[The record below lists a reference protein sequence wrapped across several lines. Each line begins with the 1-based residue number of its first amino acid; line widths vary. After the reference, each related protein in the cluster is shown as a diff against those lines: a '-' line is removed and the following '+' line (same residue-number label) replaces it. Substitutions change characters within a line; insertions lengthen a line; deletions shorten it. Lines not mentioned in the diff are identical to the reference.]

1 MRSAFSSALTAAARE
16 NEKLLLLTGDHG
28 YALFDS
34 FREEFPERFL
44 NLGIAEQNMIGVAA
58 GLAKAGYLPIVYG
71 LASFVPIRVLEQIK
85 IDILLDGLKVILV
98 GDGAGFV
105 YSSLGASHQSG
116 EDISALRAL
125 PGIRI
130 ASPADAV
137 EMKLVM
143 DLALVCSET
152 TYVRMGKSDL
162 GTVHIAGDSLR
173 VEELIQVVEPD
184 RLRCNISFI
193 CTGSMVIKARELI
206 GAHYPGA
213 GLWSAPTLKPFDKI
227 GLLGAASQGSSVI
240 TIEEHYEEGGL
251 GSIVCEILAEHSPV
265 PVLRIGAKS
274 SFSHTVGSHS
284 HVLCSLGLDIESIR
298 ARVDDFIRP

>member
-1 MRSAFSSALTAAARE
+1 MRGAFSAALTAAARE

-85 IDILLDGLKVILV
+85 IDLLLDGLKVILV

-130 ASPADAV
+130 ASPADAL
-137 EMKLVM
+137 EMQHVM
-143 DLALVCSET
+143 GLALSSPET

-162 GTVHIAGDSLR
+162 GAIHQFGGALHG
-173 VEELIQVVEPD
+173 EELIQVEEPD
-184 RLRCNISFI
+184 RARSNISFI
-193 CTGSMVIKARELI
+193 CTGSMVITARALI
-206 GAHYPGA
+206 KAHYPGA
-213 GLWSAPTLKPFDKI
+213 GLWSAPTLKPFDTR
-227 GLLGAASQGSSVI
+227 GLLAAAPLGTTVV
-240 TIEEHYEEGGL
+240 TVEEHYEVGGL
-251 GSIVCEILAEHSPV
+251 GSIVCEILAEHSPG
-265 PVLRIGAKS
+265 PVLRIGAKP
-274 SFSHTVGSHS
+274 SFSHTVGSHT
-284 HVLCSLGLDIESIR
+284 HVLSSLGLDIESIR
-298 ARVDDFIRP
+298 ARVDAFIRS

>member
-1 MRSAFSSALTAAARE
+1 MRFAFSDALTAAARD
-16 NEKLLLLTGDHG
+16 NEKVLLLTGDHG
-28 YALFDS
+28 YTLFDS
-34 FREEFPERFL
+34 FRESFPERFL

-58 GLAKAGYLPIVYG
+58 GLAKGGYLPIVYG

-85 IDILLDGLKVILV
+85 IDLLLDGRKVILV

-130 ASPADAV
+130 ASPADAL
-137 EMKLVM
+137 EMHNVFSSA
-143 DLALVCSET
+143 LASSET

-162 GTVHIAGDSLR
+162 GSVHKSGDYLR
-173 VEELIQVVEPD
+173 VEELIQVLEPD
-184 RLRCNISFI
+184 RARSNISFI
-193 CTGSMVIKARELI
+193 CTGSMVITARELI
-206 GAHYPGA
+206 RAHYPGA
-213 GLWSAPTLKPFDKI
+213 GLWSAPTLKPFDKL
-227 GLLGAASQGSSVI
+227 GLLDAAPLGTCVV

-284 HVLCSLGLDIESIR
+284 HVLSSLGLDIGSIR
-298 ARVDDFIRP
+298 ARVDAFIRP

>member
-1 MRSAFSSALTAAARE
+1 MRNAFSNALTTAARE
-16 NEKLLLLTGDHG
+16 NEKILLLTGDHG

-34 FREEFPERFL
+34 FRESFPNRFL

-58 GLAKAGYLPIVYG
+58 GLAKAGYVPIVYG

-85 IDILLDGLKVILV
+85 IDLLLDGLKVILV

-116 EDISALRAL
+116 EDISAIRAL

-130 ASPADAV
+130 ASPADSV

-143 DLALVCSET
+143 DLALESPET

-162 GTVHIAGDSLR
+162 GVVHNAGLRLR
-173 VEELIQVVEPD
+173 VEELIQVLEPD
-184 RLRCNISFI
+184 RTRCSISFI
-193 CTGSMVIKARELI
+193 CTGSMVILARELI
-206 GAHYPGA
+206 KIHYPGA
-213 GLWSAPTLKPFDKI
+213 GLWSAPTLKPFDKL
-227 GLLGAASQGSSVI
+227 GLLEVALGGSSVV

-251 GSIVCEILAEHSPV
+251 GSIVCEILAENSPV

-284 HVLCSLGLDIESIR
+284 HVLNSLGLDIESIR
-298 ARVDDFIRP
+298 TRVDAFSRR

>member
-1 MRSAFSSALTAAARE
+1 MRGAFSDALTAAARE
-16 NEKLLLLTGDHG
+16 NEKVLLLTGDHG

-85 IDILLDGLKVILV
+85 IDLLLDGLKVILV

-125 PGIRI
+125 PDIRI
-130 ASPADAV
+130 ASPADAL
-137 EMKLVM
+137 EMHHVM
-143 DLALVCSET
+143 DHALECSET

-162 GTVHIAGDSLR
+162 GAVHRAGDSLR
-173 VEELIQVVEPD
+173 VEELIPVMKPD
-184 RLRCNISFI
+184 RDICNISFI
-193 CTGSMVIKARELI
+193 CTGSMVIMARELI
-206 GAHYPGA
+206 EAHYPGA
-213 GLWSAPTLKPFDKI
+213 GLWSAPTLKPFDKL
-227 GLLGAASQGSSVI
+227 GLLGAVPLGTSVI
-240 TIEEHYEEGGL
+240 TLEEHYEVGAL
-251 GSIVCEILAEHSPV
+251 GSIVSEILAEHSPLS
-265 PVLRIGAKS
+265 VLRIGAKS
-274 SFSHTVGSHS
+274 SFAHTVGSHS
-284 HVLCSLGLDIESIR
+284 HVLSSLGLDLESIR
-298 ARVDDFIRP
+298 ARVDAFTRP

>member
-1 MRSAFSSALTAAARE
+1 MRVAFSDALNAAARN
-16 NEKLLLLTGDHG
+16 NEKVLLLTGDHG

-34 FREEFPERFL
+34 FRESFPERFL

-85 IDILLDGLKVILV
+85 IDLLLDGLKVILV

-125 PGIRI
+125 PVIRI
-130 ASPADAV
+130 ASPADAL
-137 EMKLVM
+137 EMHHVM
-143 DLALVCSET
+143 SSALACSET

-162 GTVHIAGDSLR
+162 GPVHGSGDALR
-173 VEELIQVVEPD
+173 VEELIQVVKPD
-184 RLRCNISFI
+184 RARCNISFI
-193 CTGSMVIKARELI
+193 CTGSMVHMARALI
-206 GAHYPGA
+206 EAHYPGA
-213 GLWSAPTLKPFDKI
+213 GLWSAPTLKPFDKL
-227 GLLGAASQGSSVI
+227 GLLGAAPLGSSVI

-251 GSIVCEILAEHSPV
+251 GSIVCEILAEQSPL

-274 SFSHTVGSHS
+274 SFSNTVGSHS
-284 HVLCSLGLDIESIR
+284 YVLSSLGLDIESIR
-298 ARVDDFIRP
+298 ARVDAFIAP